1 MIYSLRGVLVLI
13 EDNYIVVECCG
24 VGYKCLTSAETQK
37 NVKDEVGNEVRIFTY
52 MNVRENAVDLFGFSD
67 IDELNCFKLLT
78 SVSGVGPKVA
88 LAILSEFNVSQIA
101 IFISSDDS
109 RSITKVSGV
118 GKKTAERIV
127 LELRDKFKMSGIERK
142 NGDVGIV
149 SASKNIL
156 EATKALEVL
165 GYSQNAISPVLSKM
179 DASLPVEKLIRIA
192 LQTIS
197 KGN

>member
-1 MIYSLRGVLVLI
+1 MIYSLRGILVLI

-142 NGDVGIV
+142 IGNVGIV
-149 SASKNIL
+149 SASKNVL